1 MRRGDIFLVS
11 LEPTKGKE
19 QRGKR
24 PVLVVSAEAMNTH
37 FPSIVCA
44 ISSGGVRARD
54 AGFTVSLQGACK
66 KTDGV
71 VLCNQIRTLD
81 LKERGAKYVERAPDQ
96 IIDEVMSIL
105 QDIFGD
111 E

>member
-1 MRRGDIFLVS
+1 MRRGDIFLAD

-19 QRGKR
+19 QRGRR
-24 PVLVVSAEAMNTH
+24 PVMVVSAEKMNQH
-37 FPSIVCA
+37 FPPIVCA
-44 ISSGGVRARD
+44 ISGGGVGTRD
-54 AGFTVSLQGACK
+54 AGFTVSLQGACRT
-66 KTDGV
+66 TDGV

-81 LKERGAKYVERAPDQ
+81 LKERAAKFVERAPDH
-96 IIDEVMSIL
+96 IIDEVMSVL

>member
-1 MRRGDIFLVS
+1 MRRGDIFLVD

-19 QRGKR
+19 QRGRR
-24 PVLVVSAEAMNTH
+24 PVLVVSAEEMNKH
-37 FPSIVCA
+37 FPPIVCA
-44 ISSGGVRARD
+44 ISGGGVRGGD
-54 AGFTVSLQGACK
+54 AGFTVLLQGACK

-81 LKERGAKYVERAPDQ
+81 LKERGAEYVERAPGE